1 MDCAIEIRLDSRVKE
16 CVQINNLVQWAQKL
30 CYECDSRGYN
40 SYYQSSTTIML
51 VTIYDIITR
60 MVQII
65 TANAFI
71 MMTVGG
77 CAFSQVLMLLTVRGS
92 RAGQD
97 LGAGDWQQVQVV
109 VCRGAGA

>member
-1 MDCAIEIRLDSRVKE
+1 
-16 CVQINNLVQWAQKL
+16 
-30 CYECDSRGYN
+30 
-40 SYYQSSTTIML
+40 ML

-77 CAFSQVLMLLTVRGS
+77 YGFSQALLLHKDQDRVQ
-92 RAGQD
+92 AGF
-97 LGAGDWQQVQVV
+97 
-109 VCRGAGA
+109 

>member
-1 MDCAIEIRLDSRVKE
+1 
-16 CVQINNLVQWAQKL
+16 
-30 CYECDSRGYN
+30 
-40 SYYQSSTTIML
+40 ML

-77 CAFSQVLMLLTVRGS
+77 YVFSQVLLLHTVQGRE
-92 RAGQD
+92 QD
-97 LGAGDWQQVQVV
+97 GF
-109 VCRGAGA
+109 